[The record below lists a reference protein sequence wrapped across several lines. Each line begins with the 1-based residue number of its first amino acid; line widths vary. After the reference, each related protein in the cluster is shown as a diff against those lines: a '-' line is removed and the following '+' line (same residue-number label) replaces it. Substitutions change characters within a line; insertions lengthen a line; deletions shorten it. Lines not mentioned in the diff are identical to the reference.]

1 MIDTDTRTIRVGST
15 AADVWVRITDKD
27 GADLTAI
34 SPQLRYAKPGAAAG
48 GWFDPAPIEHP
59 TPDVIRARFEVTPTA
74 PEVGWWEIDALI
86 DGEIVA
92 AGGFR
97 VVA

>member
-15 AADVWVRITDKD
+15 DADVWVRITDKD
-27 GADLTAI
+27 GADLSAL
-34 SPQLRYAKPGAAAG
+34 SPQLRYAVPGQAPGA
-48 GWFDPAPIEHP
+48 WFDPTPIEHP
-59 TPDVIRARFEVTPTA
+59 SAPVIRCRVEITPTV
-74 PEVGWWEIDALI
+74 VGWWEIDALI